1 MKFRYEC
8 LLCVK
13 KSVHLQKNIWFLQK
27 MKKIFVVFLMFV
39 LSSCVPLKELVY
51 LQDKDNS
58 EYQMVQKQAFKP
70 YRVQLGDRLSLKVKT
85 DLKDDLLAPLI
96 NSGSENNTTVSEPI
110 LYFDSY
116 LVDDLGFI
124 TIPLLDKVEVLG
136 LTTDEIA
143 QKIEKLLVEE
153 HYTERTNLFVS
164 VKLTGFRF
172 TVNGEVAK
180 TGANILYQ
188 ERVTILEAIA
198 AAGDITMTG
207 NRKEVNIIRR
217 QPHGS
222 VMYTLDLTDR
232 NILNHPDFYIQP
244 NDYIYVKPL
253 VQKTWGTG
261 TTGAQTLTT
270 IIAGLSL
277 VATSILLLRT
287 L

>member
-1 MKFRYEC
+1 
-8 LLCVK
+8 
-13 KSVHLQKNIWFLQK
+13 
-27 MKKIFVVFLMFV
+27 MKKILVILSVFV

-51 LQDKDNS
+51 LQDKEDS
-58 EYQMVQKQAFKP
+58 GYQMVQKEAFKP
-70 YRVQLGDRLSLKVKT
+70 YRIQLGDRLSLKVKT
-85 DLKDDLLAPLI
+85 DLKDDTLAPLI
-96 NSGSENNTTVSEPI
+96 NSSSQQGNTVSEPI

-124 TIPLLDKVEVLG
+124 TIPLLDRVEVLG

-143 QKIEKLLVEE
+143 EKIEKLLVEE
-153 HYTERTNLFVS
+153 HYTQRTNLFVS
-164 VKLTGFRF
+164 VKLTGFKF
-172 TVNGEVAK
+172 TVNGEVTK
-180 TGANILYQ
+180 TGSNILYQ

-198 AAGDITMTG
+198 AAGDITVTG
-207 NRKEVNIIRR
+207 NRKEVHVIRR

-222 VMYTLDLTDR
+222 VMYTLDLTDK

-270 IIAGLSL
+270 IVAGLSL
-277 VATSILLLRT
+277 VMTSILLLRT